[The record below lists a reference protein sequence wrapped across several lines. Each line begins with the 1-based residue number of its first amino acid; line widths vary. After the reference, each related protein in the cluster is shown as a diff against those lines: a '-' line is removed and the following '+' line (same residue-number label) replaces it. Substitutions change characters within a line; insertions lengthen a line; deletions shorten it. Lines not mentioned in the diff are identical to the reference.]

1 MNRKKIILVFIILGT
16 VGGFLGYKMY
26 NKPHIDVLK
35 SSMEIS
41 ISANKILDDFSLDET
56 AANKKYLEKVILIK
70 GEISEIKIER
80 EKGIITLKTN
90 DNFGSILCHLS
101 AEATK
106 KMSTLNLGE
115 TITIKGICTGFL
127 MDVILVKSEI
137 IN

>member
-35 SSMEIS
+35 SPTEIS
-41 ISANKILDDFSLDET
+41 VSANKILDEFSSDET
-56 AANKKYLEKVILIK
+56 AANKKYLEKIVAIK

-90 DNFGSILCHLS
+90 DNFGSI
-101 AEATK
+101 
-106 KMSTLNLGE
+106 
-115 TITIKGICTGFL
+115 
-127 MDVILVKSEI
+127 
-137 IN
+137 

>member
-16 VGGFLGYKMY
+16 IGGFLGYKMY
-26 NKPHIDVLK
+26 NTPHIDVLK
-35 SSMEIS
+35 SSTEIS
-41 ISANKILDDFSLDET
+41 ISANKILDEFSLNET

-90 DNFGSILCHLS
+90 DNIGSILCHLS
-101 AEATK
+101 TEATK
-106 KMSTLNLGE
+106 KMGTLKNGE
-115 TITIKGICTGFL
+115 TVSIKGICTGFL

>member
-1 MNRKKIILVFIILGT
+1 MNRKQIILVFIIFGT
-16 VGGFLGYKMY
+16 VGGFLVYKMY

-35 SSMEIS
+35 SSTEIS
-41 ISANKILDDFSLDET
+41 ISANKILDDFASDET
-56 AANKKYLEKVILIK
+56 AANKKYLEKIILIK
-70 GEISEIKIER
+70 GKISETKIEK

-106 KMSTLNLGE
+106 KMSTLNAGE
-115 TITIKGICTGFL
+115 TVAIKGICTGFL

>member
-35 SSMEIS
+35 SSTEIS
-41 ISANKILDDFSLDET
+41 VSANKILDEFYSDET
-56 AANKKYLEKVILIK
+56 AANKKYLEKIVAIK

-101 AEATK
+101 TEATK
-106 KMSTLNLGE
+106 KMGTLKNGE
-115 TITIKGICTGFL
+115 TVSIKGICTGFL

>member
-35 SSMEIS
+35 SSTEIS
-41 ISANKILDDFSLDET
+41 VSANKILDEFYSDET
-56 AANKKYLEKVILIK
+56 AANKKYLEKNVAIK
-70 GEISEIKIER
+70 GEISEVKKKKK
-80 EKGIITLKTN
+80 KGIITLKTN

-101 AEATK
+101 TEATK
-106 KMSTLNLGE
+106 KMGTLKNGE
-115 TITIKGICTGFL
+115 TVSIKGICTGFL